1 MRSTDSVDNVVS
13 VLSDRQ
19 VALGMLPLAIEGRPT
34 ERDAHLVIRA
44 AIDAGVGLIDTADVY
59 GMKGEPP
66 GYTEGLL
73 RPYTE
78 EVMVATKGGLVREA
92 AGNRRPVGTP
102 EHLRAACEGSVR
114 RLDVEAI
121 DLYQLHRDDPGIPYE
136 ESVGAFVELADRGL
150 VRAIGIS
157 NATVDQIEIA
167 RRVCGKRLV
176 AVQNRLSPLDSVP
189 PDELLAKWG
198 RAGLAML
205 GYGLFGGVES
215 AASFGSRQKGL
226 MAVATARDVSVH
238 RAAVAWALSLDPA
251 VIPIVGSRR
260 PDSIRDSTA
269 ALQLELTER
278 EMARIGESQVRG
290 QG

>member
-1 MRSTDSVDNVVS
+1 
-13 VLSDRQ
+13 
-19 VALGMLPLAIEGRPT
+19 MLPLAIEGRPT
-34 ERDAHLVIRA
+34 EREAHLVIRA
-44 AIDAGVGLIDTADVY
+44 AIDAGVDLIDTADVY

-73 RPYTE
+73 RPYTK

-102 EHLRAACEGSVR
+102 EHLRTACEGSVR

-136 ESVGAFVELADRGL
+136 ESVGALVELADRGL

-176 AVQNRLSPLDSVP
+176 SVQNRLSPMDSVP

-226 MAVATARDVSVH
+226 IAVAAARDVSVH
-238 RAAVAWALSLDPA
+238 RAAVAWALSLDAA

-260 PDSIRDSTA
+260 PNSIRDSTA

-278 EMARIGESQVRG
+278 EMARIGESQVSG